1 MTMAAGAT
9 LLGRISTCLSL
20 LSRLLPSTEL
30 ELYLSSTESTFLLI
44 LNTFHSESL
53 DMKFWNYVFSCF
65 INLGVSSGWAAT
77 EVEASDLPSMERT
90 TLSWCLYPMSVE
102 LGISL
107 GYGSKGL
114 NLTNGKPC
122 QETGDPIGR
131 A

>member
-1 MTMAAGAT
+1 MASLSVLSFAVF
-9 LLGRISTCLSL
+9 LFLGMYCTQ
-20 LSRLLPSTEL
+20 
-30 ELYLSSTESTFLLI
+30 
-44 LNTFHSESL
+44 FHSASAAWL
-53 DMKFWNYVFSCF
+53 QAHATFYGGSDASGTM
-65 INLGVSSGWAAT
+65 GWAAT
-77 EVEASDLPSMERT
+77 EVEASDLPLMEGT

-102 LGISL
+102 LEISL